1 MCINKYF
8 WLFCFVLFVNYSFSF
23 DDNKNLDRDSLWNV
37 WIDLSLSDTARI
49 NALNEYTWAIYLYD
63 SPDSALIL
71 AEKQYD
77 FAVKKELDAWKPSAL
92 LIMGRV
98 LDRKGIYTKAIQK
111 YQEAVGYYKESNQ
124 ISNLGSFYNDMAII
138 HISMEQ
144 YEEAQSYFNKIIKI
158 ANQEGDTNE
167 LDVYYNNLA
176 ILFKM
181 QQDYYSALEYYDKS
195 LKMKIA
201 RNDKLGMA
209 LVYNNLGSV
218 YLDLEEYS
226 LAYENFM
233 KSYNIRILIKD
244 KNRII
249 TSLNNLCEYF
259 VKINDFNQALVYGQ
273 KAVNMSNEMNL
284 KEEMKVA
291 YKQIYLTYKNLNKHD
306 KALEMYEK
314 YNLLNDS
321 IRLEEYSNSLLKL
334 KIKEE
339 YQLRYANDSL
349 KKNFEMKIEQS
360 NLDHVNDIS
369 NLKYIILLLSITS
382 LILFGL
388 LLKKQKRAN

>member
-8 WLFCFVLFVNYSFSF
+8 WLFCFVLFFNYSFSF
-23 DDNKNLDRDSLWNV
+23 DDNKNLDRDSLWSI
-37 WIDLSLSDTARI
+37 WIDPSLSDTARI
-49 NALNEYTWAIYLYD
+49 NALNEFTWAIYLYD

>member
-1 MCINKYF
+1 MFINKYF
-8 WLFCFVLFVNYSFSF
+8 WLFCFFLFVNFSFGF
-23 DDNKNLDRDSLWNV
+23 DDNKNLDKDSLWSI
-37 WIDLSLSDTARI
+37 WIDASLSDTARI
-49 NALNEYTWAIYLYD
+49 NALNEFTWAIYLYD

-218 YLDLEEYS
+218 YLDLEEYP
-226 LAYENFM
+226 LAYENFI
-233 KSYNIRILIKD
+233 KSYNIRVLIKD

>member
-1 MCINKYF
+1 MFINKYF
-8 WLFCFVLFVNYSFSF
+8 WLFCFILFVNFSYGF
-23 DDNKNLDRDSLWNV
+23 DDNKNLDRDSLWSI
-37 WIDLSLSDTARI
+37 WIDASLSDTARI
-49 NALNEYTWAIYLYD
+49 NALNEFTWAIYLYD

-259 VKINDFNQALVYGQ
+259 IKINDFNQALVYGQ

>member
-1 MCINKYF
+1 MFINKYF
-8 WLFCFVLFVNYSFSF
+8 WLFCFILFVNFSYGF
-23 DDNKNLDRDSLWNV
+23 DDNKNLDRDSLWSI
-37 WIDLSLSDTARI
+37 WIDASLSDTARI
-49 NALNEYTWAIYLYD
+49 NALNEFTWAIYLYD

-244 KNRII
+244 KSRII

>member
-1 MCINKYF
+1 MFINKYF
-8 WLFCFVLFVNYSFSF
+8 WLFCFFLFVNFSFGF
-23 DDNKNLDRDSLWNV
+23 DDNKNLDKDSLWSI
-37 WIDLSLSDTARI
+37 WIDASLSDTARI
-49 NALNEYTWAIYLYD
+49 NALNEFTWAIYLYD

>member
-1 MCINKYF
+1 MFINKYF
-8 WLFCFVLFVNYSFSF
+8 WLFCFILFVNFSFGF
-23 DDNKNLDRDSLWNV
+23 DDNKNLDKDSLWSI
-37 WIDLSLSDTARI
+37 WIDASLSDTARI
-49 NALNEYTWAIYLYD
+49 NALNEFTWAIYLYD

-259 VKINDFNQALVYGQ
+259 IKINDFNQALVYGQ